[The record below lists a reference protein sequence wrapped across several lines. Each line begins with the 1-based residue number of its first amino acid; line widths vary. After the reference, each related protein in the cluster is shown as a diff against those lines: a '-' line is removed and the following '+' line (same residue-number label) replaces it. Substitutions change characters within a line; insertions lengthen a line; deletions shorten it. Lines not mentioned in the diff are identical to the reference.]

1 MVWAWESNNQ
11 NKDNNHSE
19 EQKEY
24 KDKNDTELFDSV
36 LADLDGENVNNNHI
50 VDNNFDDV
58 LDDLFD
64 EDNQQ
69 EDEFDTILNELNET
83 EVVKDTE
90 ETKQKRNKAPEDRV
104 NYGYPQTREVKQD
117 KPGKSNLIVHSI
129 VDIEL
134 DDEDKIMQEKIEKL
148 KLKSI
153 ANEISKE
160 VMIGDYGMSVA
171 DYLESKRKP
180 RKKKGKQKEK
190 IAKKREKQ
198 IESLEKLKGKN
209 VYSKSIL
216 HANMLR
222 LNNELRERKYYKQER
237 KYNNDNLLEQQSN
250 RKNRFYKAIGMNK
263 EEALKQISV
272 DSVLTESEKME
283 LLNTGY
289 YGNINVGKRI
299 IGDTRSLRLTIN
311 DYIVLD
317 FLAKYKIATP
327 YILGIAVGKE
337 ASKVRRRLRRLLKM
351 NLVEMK
357 LYGGFKEIWLTTQ
370 LGYSLVQDG
379 IYLKVSASGLS
390 QALVLA
396 YVGACLYSNRI
407 NILNLKDYP
416 YQGREFMGTL
426 MNGEDVLHEKAIRG
440 SQTKAMYKGEKFKK
454 LANGKKNYS
463 EVQDEVDRTWRIWEN
478 NGRQGISPEMIA
490 GNEHYFILYPREW
503 NNQSAVIPDL
513 VVRRP
518 RSADGTS
525 NHIAVEVELKRTKIK
540 DLRAK
545 LWGYYKDKRVYKKVV
560 YVINTKYHYN
570 MLMKVIEEI
579 GMTQDDIDVVGLT
592 DLEGNVMKNKLD
604 VWNEF

>member
-50 VDNNFDDV
+50 GDNNFDDV

-209 VYSKSIL
+209 IVY
-216 HANMLR
+216 
-222 LNNELRERKYYKQER
+222 
-237 KYNNDNLLEQQSN
+237 D
-250 RKNRFYKAIGMNK
+250 
-263 EEALKQISV
+263 EE
-272 DSVLTESEKME
+272 
-283 LLNTGY
+283 
-289 YGNINVGKRI
+289 I
-299 IGDTRSLRLTIN
+299 II
-311 DYIVLD
+311 
-317 FLAKYKIATP
+317 
-327 YILGIAVGKE
+327 
-337 ASKVRRRLRRLLKM
+337 LLK
-351 NLVEMK
+351 
-357 LYGGFKEIWLTTQ
+357 
-370 LGYSLVQDG
+370 
-379 IYLKVSASGLS
+379 
-390 QALVLA
+390 
-396 YVGACLYSNRI
+396 
-407 NILNLKDYP
+407 
-416 YQGREFMGTL
+416 
-426 MNGEDVLHEKAIRG
+426 
-440 SQTKAMYKGEKFKK
+440 
-454 LANGKKNYS
+454 
-463 EVQDEVDRTWRIWEN
+463 
-478 NGRQGISPEMIA
+478 
-490 GNEHYFILYPREW
+490 
-503 NNQSAVIPDL
+503 
-513 VVRRP
+513 
-518 RSADGTS
+518 
-525 NHIAVEVELKRTKIK
+525 
-540 DLRAK
+540 
-545 LWGYYKDKRVYKKVV
+545 
-560 YVINTKYHYN
+560 
-570 MLMKVIEEI
+570 
-579 GMTQDDIDVVGLT
+579 
-592 DLEGNVMKNKLD
+592 
-604 VWNEF
+604 

>member
-272 DSVLTESEKME
+272 DSVLTEAEKME

-289 YGNINVGKRI
+289 YGNINVGKKI

>member
-36 LADLDGENVNNNHI
+36 LADLNGENVNNNHI

>member
-216 HANMLR
+216 HANMVR

-272 DSVLTESEKME
+272 DSVLTEAEKME

-289 YGNINVGKRI
+289 YGNINVGKKI

>member
-1 MVWAWESNNQ
+1 MAWAWESNNQ
-11 NKDNNHSE
+11 NKNNNNSGD
-19 EQKEY
+19 QKEY

-36 LADLDGENVNNNHI
+36 LDDLEVENVNNNYI

-64 EDNQQ
+64 EDNKQ

-83 EVVKDTE
+83 EAVKDKE
-90 ETKQKRNKAPEDRV
+90 ETKQKRNKPPEERV

-440 SQTKAMYKGEKFKK
+440 SQTKAMYKGETFKK